1 MELSLDD
8 DGEAFDGLITPTA
21 RQRFQVEIVFL
32 SSIEGSVHARFSART
47 TVAPKVDGGAGSGR
61 EGHGGATH
69 GAVCARLYFCEVRFF
84 QKNSTLP
91 HLSQQRRNAK
101 ERPTKHEASVQGD
114 AMYKSS
120 LLR

>member
-69 GAVCARLYFCEVRFF
+69 APFARDFIFV
-84 QKNSTLP
+84 K
-91 HLSQQRRNAK
+91 
-101 ERPTKHEASVQGD
+101 
-114 AMYKSS
+114 
-120 LLR
+120 

>member
-1 MELSLDD
+1 MYGFLTGENLVEQSLDE
-8 DGEAFDGLITPTA
+8 DGDAFDGLITPTA

-69 GAVCARLYFCEVRFF
+69 APFAR
-84 QKNSTLP
+84 TLF
-91 HLSQQRRNAK
+91 L
-101 ERPTKHEASVQGD
+101 
-114 AMYKSS
+114 
-120 LLR
+120 

>member
-69 GAVCARLYFCEVRFF
+69 GAVCARLYFCEVRSH
-84 QKNSTLP
+84 NN
-91 HLSQQRRNAK
+91 RRKVLGA
-101 ERPTKHEASVQGD
+101 R
-114 AMYKSS
+114 S
-120 LLR
+120 LI